1 MVISGNIFSFC
12 FDKILKGF
20 DVFVVFW
27 FELDINL
34 FIKDVVSFIF
44 IYVLFLYI
52 VWIVNNNCLLGVFF
66 NM

>member
-12 FDKILKGF
+12 FDKILKGS

>member
-20 DVFVVFW
+20 VVFVVFW